1 MGNEQALGYEFQ
13 SSGDEAQFLTFK
25 LNNLD
30 YGISIKKVQEIRRWA
45 KVTPLPNTPDYIR
58 GVLNLRGAIVP
69 IIDLRLRFGMEETEY
84 DAFTVIVV
92 VNIAGR
98 MAGIVV
104 DAVSDVLAVNPD
116 EQREAPDIE
125 GQINRQYIAGL
136 AQTNQNL
143 LILLDVDKLVNP
155 EALDAVADDD
165 SSCDDLT

>member
-1 MGNEQALGYEFQ
+1 MENDQALGYEFQ
-13 SSGDEAQFLTFK
+13 DFGNQAQFLTFK
-25 LNNLD
+25 LNDLD

-69 IIDLRLRFGMEETEY
+69 IIDLRLRFSMEETEY

-98 MAGIVV
+98 LAGIVV
-104 DAVSDVLAVNPD
+104 DAVSDVLAINPD
-116 EQREAPDIE
+116 EQRDAPDIE

-136 AQTNQNL
+136 AQIEQNL

-155 EALDAVADDD
+155 EALDAAAGEG
-165 SSCDDLT
+165 SS

>member
-1 MGNEQALGYEFQ
+1 MENEQALGFEFQ

-25 LNNLD
+25 LNDLD
-30 YGISIKKVQEIRRWA
+30 YGISVKKVQEIRRWT

-58 GVLNLRGAIVP
+58 GVLSLRGAIVP
-69 IIDLRLRFGMEETEY
+69 IIDLRLRFSMEETEY

-98 MAGIVV
+98 LAGIVV

-125 GQINRQYIAGL
+125 GQNNRQYIAGL
-136 AQTNQNL
+136 AQKGQKL

-155 EALDAVADDD
+155 GALDAAAGEG
-165 SSCDDLT
+165 SS